1 MKRRVVIT
9 GMGAMSPVGL
19 NVAECWSNTVAGR
32 SGIGPITLLDP
43 APYTTR
49 IAGEVHGYEAEKFLD
64 RKLAARSDRYTQFAI
79 VAANEAFASAGL
91 GGGAI
96 DPNRLGVIIGTGIGG
111 LGTLETEHSKALEKG
126 VDRISPFFCPMMIG
140 NMASGRV
147 AIELNAKGINYATVT
162 ACATSGHAVAA
173 AMDAIRLG
181 RADAILAGGAE
192 APITMMGLGGFCS
205 LKALSTRNDDPLTA
219 SRPFDRD
226 RDGFVMSEGASVVV
240 LEDYDFAM
248 KRGAPILA
256 EMLGAGMTCDAFHI
270 TAPAEGG
277 EGSARAMILAMEDA
291 GLTPSDVDYINAHG
305 TSTELN
311 DAGETM
317 AIKTA
322 LGEDHARRVMISSTK
337 SVTGHMLGA
346 AGAIEL
352 IFCVLAMRDGVVPP
366 TATLVN
372 PDPACD
378 LDYVPGEARQARVD
392 HALSNSFGFGG
403 HNVTLAVGRI

>member
-1 MKRRVVIT
+1 VKRRVVIT
-9 GMGAMSPVGL
+9 GLGAISPIGL
-19 NVAECWSNTVAGR
+19 DVAECWSNAVAGR
-32 SGIGPITLLDP
+32 SGIRRITLLDP
-43 APYTTR
+43 APYTTQ
-49 IAGEVHGYEAEKFLD
+49 IAGEVHGFEAEKFLD

-79 VAANEAFASAGL
+79 VAAKEAYASAGL
-91 GGGAI
+91 GNGSV
-96 DPNRLGVIIGTGIGG
+96 DPDRLGVIIGTGIGG
-111 LGTLETEHSKALEKG
+111 LGTMEAEHSKALEKG

-140 NMASGRV
+140 NMACGRV
-147 AIELNAKGINYATVT
+147 AIELNARGINFATVT
-162 ACATSGHAVAA
+162 ACATSGHAIAA

-226 RDGFVMSEGASVVV
+226 RDGFVMSEGASVIV
-240 LEDYDFAM
+240 LEDYEAAV

-256 EMLGAGMTCDAFHI
+256 EMLGAGMTCDAYHI

-277 EGSARAMILAMEDA
+277 EGSARAMVLAMKDA
-291 GLTPSDVDYINAHG
+291 GITPEEVDYINAHG

-311 DAGETM
+311 DSGETQ

-322 LGEDHARRVMISSTK
+322 LGEDRAHRIMVSSTK

-352 IFCVLAMRDGVVPP
+352 VFTVLAMREGIVPP

-372 PDPACD
+372 PDPTCD
-378 LDYVPGEARQARVD
+378 LDYVPGEARSASVRY
-392 HALSNSFGFGG
+392 ALSNSFGFGG
-403 HNVTLAVGRI
+403 HNVSLAVGRI